1 MIIRVRAFFWHCLM
15 SLPSQMTL
23 DDFQALVEEALLSL
37 PDEIDRVMDNVA
49 VTVAE
54 HPSAA
59 QRRAAGLGPGQALYG
74 LYQGVP
80 LTHRTSHYGMVPP
93 DRITIFMYPM
103 VHHHRTPEAI
113 RRQVRRTVLHEIGHH
128 FGMGEEQLR
137 RLGY

>member
-1 MIIRVRAFFWHCLM
+1 M
-15 SLPSQMTL
+15 SFSQPLTL
-23 DDFQALVEEALLSL
+23 DAFQALVEEALLTL
-37 PDEIDRVMDNVA
+37 PDEIGDVLDNIA

-59 QRRAAGLGPGQALYG
+59 QRRAVSLDPGHALYG

-80 LTHRTSHYGMVPP
+80 LTRRGSNYGMVPP

-103 VHHHRTPEAI
+103 VYYCRTPEAI
-113 RRQVRRTVLHEIGHH
+113 REQVRRTVLHEIGHH
-128 FGMGEEQLR
+128 FGMDEEQLR

>member
-1 MIIRVRAFFWHCLM
+1 MF
-15 SLPSQMTL
+15 SPSQITL
-23 DDFQALVEEALLSL
+23 DDFQELVEEALLTL
-37 PDEIDRVMDNVA
+37 PDEISSVMDNVA

-59 QRRAAGLGPGQALYG
+59 QRRAVRLKPGQALYG

-80 LTHRTSHYGMVPP
+80 LTRRATNYGMVPP

-103 VHHHRTPEAI
+103 VYNHHTPEAI

-128 FGMGEEQLR
+128 FGMDEDHLR

>member
-1 MIIRVRAFFWHCLM
+1 M
-15 SLPSQMTL
+15 SFSHPMTL
-23 DDFQALVEEALLSL
+23 EVFQVLVEEALLTL
-37 PDEIDRVMDNVA
+37 PDEIGGVMNNIS

-59 QRRAAGLGPGQALYG
+59 QQRAVKLGPDQLYG

-80 LTHRTSHYGMVPP
+80 LTRRTSNYSMVPP

-103 VHHHRTPEAI
+103 VHHHRTPESI
-113 RRQVRRTVLHEIGHH
+113 RKQVRRTVLHEIGHH
-128 FGMGEEQLR
+128 FGMGEDQLR

>member
-1 MIIRVRAFFWHCLM
+1 M
-15 SLPSQMTL
+15 SFSHPMTL
-23 DDFQALVEEALLSL
+23 EVFQILVEEALLTL
-37 PDEIDRVMDNVA
+37 PDEIGGVMDNVS

-59 QRRAAGLGPGQALYG
+59 QQRAVSLGPDQLYG

-80 LTHRTSHYGMVPP
+80 LTRRTSNYSMVPP

-103 VHHHRTPEAI
+103 VHRHRTPESI
-113 RRQVRRTVLHEIGHH
+113 RKQVRRTVLHEIGHH
-128 FGMGEEQLR
+128 FGMDEDHLR

>member
-1 MIIRVRAFFWHCLM
+1 
-15 SLPSQMTL
+15 MTL
-23 DDFQALVEEALLSL
+23 DVFQVLVEEALLTL
-37 PDEIDRVMDNVA
+37 PDEIGDVMDNVA

-59 QRRAAGLGPGQALYG
+59 QQRAVGLGQLYG

-80 LTHRTSHYGMVPP
+80 LTRRTSNYSMVPP

-103 VHHHRTPEAI
+103 VYRHRTPEAI
-113 RRQVRRTVLHEIGHH
+113 RKQVRRTVLHEIGHH

>member
-1 MIIRVRAFFWHCLM
+1 M
-15 SLPSQMTL
+15 SSSQPMTL
-23 DDFQALVEEALLSL
+23 DVFQVLVEEALLTL
-37 PDEIDRVMDNVA
+37 PDEIGDVMDNVA
-49 VTVAE
+49 VTVTE

-59 QRRAAGLGPGQALYG
+59 QRRAVGLGPGQALFG

-80 LTHRTSHYGMVPP
+80 LTRRTTHYGMVPP

-113 RRQVRRTVLHEIGHH
+113 RKQVRRTVLHEIGHH
-128 FGMGEEQLR
+128 FGMDEEHLR

>member
-1 MIIRVRAFFWHCLM
+1 
-15 SLPSQMTL
+15 MTL
-23 DDFQALVEEALLSL
+23 DLFQELVEEAVLSL
-37 PDEIDRVMDNVA
+37 PDEVSRFMNNVA

-59 QRRAAGLGPGQALYG
+59 QRRATGLKPGQALYG

-80 LTHRTSHYGMVPP
+80 LTRRTSHYGMTPP

-103 VHHHRTPEAI
+103 VQTHPTPAAI
-113 RRQVRRTVLHEIGHH
+113 RQQVRRTVLHEIGHH

>member
-1 MIIRVRAFFWHCLM
+1 MPF
-15 SLPSQMTL
+15 SQPITL
-23 DDFQALVEEALLSL
+23 DVFQVLVEEALLTL
-37 PDEIDRVMDNVA
+37 PDEIGNVMDNVA

-59 QRRAAGLGPGQALYG
+59 QQRAVDLGPDQLYG

-80 LTHRTSHYGMVPP
+80 LTRRTSNYSMVPP